1 MRYTYMIDVC
11 IIRVVLLWRPLTSIP
26 PIGLPPLGEAV
37 SAEEGW
43 RITPGCRLGGK
54 QSYGPPCDYPQ
65 GDWWH
70 DKHCL
75 HSRGTAALYSQ

>member
-1 MRYTYMIDVC
+1 MIYIY
-11 IIRVVLLWRPLTSIP
+11 IIWVVFLWRPRLSPMGDAI
-26 PIGLPPLGEAV
+26 

-54 QSYGPPCDYPQ
+54 QSYGPSCDYPQ
-65 GDWWH
+65 GDQWD

-75 HSRGTAALYSQ
+75 HLGGTAALSSQ